1 MNFIP
6 EALKE
11 NCPRSVTTVWV
22 ASGLSDRMFRQSFNR
37 KQILAFDLSPA
48 CQEIE
53 KIIKSSGTQREQK
66 VYFDVIVQLVYG
78 VVKLIKFKLFIFQG
92 DLKKFEESTLPPIIN
107 SRKTDKSAEDG
118 DPIDYLRIPD
128 IDVNFSEDLVADTHL
143 LPADYI
149 HAVQQI
155 KFPEVEYSFGTT
167 STSDLTDFLNN
178 MTQKADSVREILGQ
192 TAGMN
197 FGNISAPYAA
207 ANITMTPTKRQ
218 KQWNTD
224 DTPSKRKRK
233 SLRDAFNDVQT
244 EAPDDVQPSEIDV
257 QVPAGEPEPEPKPE
271 PKPEPVGISSLE
283 QESALVVPEPGP
295 PADTSPAHESEQDT
309 LQKLAE
315 LEIDPL
321 EVPKQRRTKKNLK
334 FRDPVISISGEAIKK
349 NQRNNIYTVNRAD
362 VQIQINL
369 FRQTTENLFNR
380 PAISWCKNS
389 KKFRHLADALLAN
402 FQVMLTPLRSAA
414 DIDLARRAS
423 VHSAA
428 QLSDDIAA
436 DIITNRRK
444 SNQTDQTRVDDTDD
458 HQTDNTEQANTES
471 TVDVH
476 HPEISH
482 PDLDSGTQDVAPEDN
497 ATGATLDVAIAGLT
511 PPEPESNES
520 LWSDLPK
527 RSSQFHRESEN
538 IIDVDDI
545 VSNDSSRSS
554 SPSSWTLT
562 DLKAQLEVFLAERS
576 AVTFENLVPL
586 ENNTKSDAVTCLKFL
601 LSMASKGEVTLSQE
615 EGDEDI
621 WISK

>member
-53 KIIKSSGTQREQK
+53 EIIKSYGTQREQK
-66 VYFDVIVQLVYG
+66 YYFDVIVQLVYG
-78 VVKLIKFKLFIFQG
+78 VMKLIKFKLFIFQG
-92 DLKKFEESTLPPIIN
+92 DLKKFEQSTLPPIIN

-149 HAVQQI
+149 HTVQQI

-167 STSDLTDFLNN
+167 STSDLTDFLNT
-178 MTQKADSVREILGQ
+178 MTLEADSVREMLGT

-197 FGNISAPYAA
+197 VENISAPDVA

-218 KQWNTD
+218 KQWNA

-244 EAPDDVQPSEIDV
+244 EALDDIQPSEIDA
-257 QVPAGEPEPEPKPE
+257 QVPAGEPE
-271 PKPEPVGISSLE
+271 PEPVGISSLE
-283 QESALVVPEPGP
+283 QESAPVVLEPGP
-295 PADTSPAHESEQDT
+295 PADTSPAHESERDI
-309 LQKLAE
+309 LQKFSE

-321 EVPKQRRTKKNLK
+321 EVPKQRRAKKNLK
-334 FRDPVISISGEAIKK
+334 FWDPVISISGETIKK

-380 PAISWCKNS
+380 PATSWSKKS
-389 KKFRHLADALLAN
+389 KKFRHLADTLLTN
-402 FQVMLTPLRSAA
+402 FQVMLTPLCSAA
-414 DIDLARRAS
+414 DIDPARRAS

-436 DIITNRRK
+436 GVITNRRK
-444 SNQTDQTRVDDTDD
+444 SSQTDQTRVDDHADD

-471 TVDVH
+471 TVDIH

-482 PDLDSGTQDVAPEDN
+482 PDLDSEIQDVAPESN
-497 ATGATLDVAIAGLT
+497 ATGATLDVAAAGLT
-511 PPEPESNES
+511 PPEPESNEP

-527 RSSQFHRESEN
+527 KSSQSHRESEN
-538 IIDVDDI
+538 IIDIDDI
-545 VSNDSSRSS
+545 VSNDSSSS
-554 SPSSWTLT
+554 PSPSSWTLT
-562 DLKAQLEVFLAERS
+562 DLKAQLEVFLAERP
-576 AVTFENLVPL
+576 AVTFENLIPP
-586 ENNTKSDAVTCLKFL
+586 ENNTKSGAVACLKFL
-601 LSMASKGEVTLSQE
+601 LSMASKGEITLSQE

-621 WISK
+621 WITK